1 MPELDDN
8 EVDEA
13 FSEDAEQISH
23 VLSKCGN
30 AQAVAASLPPVN
42 VNETN
47 KYPFDVADPSNID
60 LSVLTSLRFAHQ
72 TKQAASGV
80 RTSKMF
86 HSEDTQTAP
95 SPKKELTDRQAIL
108 KGFSNI
114 IREQGEKGAG
124 TGADRLRRWTGRNP
138 APGGRI
144 SQIDGVD
151 APGLA
156 AGNSANDAVAVADA
170 TAKRVSVHKS
180 QRIFSFFDGF
190 LSRSSGLEKT
200 HRNF

>member
-30 AQAVAASLPPVN
+30 AHHAVAASLPPVN
-42 VNETN
+42 VNEAN
-47 KYPFDVADPSNID
+47 KYPFNVADPSNID
-60 LSVLTSLRFAHQ
+60 LSVLTLLRFAHQ

-80 RTSKMF
+80 RTSKAF
-86 HSEDTQTAP
+86 HSEDTQTTP

-124 TGADRLRRWTGRNP
+124 TGADQLRRWTERNP

-144 SQIDGVD
+144 SQIDGID
-151 APGLA
+151 TPELA
-156 AGNSANDAVAVADA
+156 SRNSANAVAAADA
-170 TAKRVSVHKS
+170 TAKRVSVMAYI
-180 QRIFSFFDGF
+180 QFF
-190 LSRSSGLEKT
+190 
-200 HRNF
+200 